1 MKPIETAYI
10 NALLADASY
19 ITPAVNIDGDDMKK
33 RMTATQSAFIAANF
47 KVKASVETPNSINPL
62 LGAGFDAV
70 VWEDKAGTPH
80 AGQIYVSMRGTQ
92 RAKDIADDLV
102 LAGQGI
108 PRDQIVSMVNSWMRL
123 TTPEGS
129 QARQIKWDPLH
140 VPGNSTQVFP
150 RFVEA
155 PGVAAMGT

>member
-1 MKPIETAYI
+1 MLDS
-10 NALLADASY
+10 LLD
-19 ITPAVNIDGDDMKK
+19 P
-33 RMTATQSAFIAANF
+33 
-47 KVKASVETPNSINPL
+47 
-62 LGAGFDAV
+62 GFDAV
-70 VWEDKAGTPH
+70 VWEGRAGTPY

-92 RAKDIADDLV
+92 RATDIADDLA

-140 VPGNSTQVFP
+140 VPGNSTQVIP
-150 RFVEA
+150 SFVEA
-155 PGVAAMGT
+155 PGVVAMGT